1 MKLSFVIILF
11 FAIVELAVAADFL
24 PKSFVASLEQQ
35 DVMMSSK
42 KGKIIKSAIDMKYL
56 FPSNVYFNLKDDA
69 VVYICNKDKTWI
81 YTPPWDPSEK
91 GELTIGDSSKHC
103 YVKIFDA
110 LSKGLTSNNIYTTV
124 KNKKIAKLSFKKD
137 AQAQLGIT
145 IVELDFKS
153 NISSTSTIENVDK
166 MRIYKVG
173 KKKPTTFV
181 FKEINTK
188 AKLKKSEFNFTPPKN
203 TNIKKI

>member
-1 MKLSFVIILF
+1 MKLTFGFILF
-11 FAIVELAVAADFL
+11 FAIVEVAMASNFL

-42 KGKIIKSAIDMKYL
+42 KGAIIKSAIEMKYL

-69 VVYICNKDKTWI
+69 IVYVCNKDKTWI
-81 YTPPWDPSEK
+81 YTPPWDSSEK
-91 GELTIGDSSKHC
+91 GELTVGDSSKHC

-110 LSKGLTSNNIYTTV
+110 LSKGLTSNNIYTTI
-124 KNKKIAKLSFKKD
+124 KNKKNAKLTFNKD

-145 IVELDFKS
+145 LVELEFKKS
-153 NISSTSTIENVDK
+153 ITSESTIENVDK
-166 MRIYKVG
+166 MKIYKVG
-173 KKKPTTFV
+173 KKNPTTFV
-181 FKEINTK
+181 FKSMDTK
-188 AKLKKSEFNFTPPKN
+188 AKLEKSEFNFTAPPN